1 MVRPVADR
9 TVCYNNILVNDQ
21 DHPNEP
27 AFCKE
32 GILVPQLFF
41 VNLPDHPGKKSPPC
55 RIVDDNFVLQWFGSS
70 SSSRGKGF
78 LEARLSV
85 LEMFLIIQMGY
96 PAVCNVDER
105 ICQRFT
111 FFHKYFWTDLF

>member
-1 MVRPVADR
+1 MGRPVADR

-21 DHPNEP
+21 DHPNGP

-55 RIVDDNFVLQWFGSS
+55 RIVDDNFVLQMAG
-70 SSSRGKGF
+70 
-78 LEARLSV
+78 
-85 LEMFLIIQMGY
+85 IIQFIQRERLLVGK
-96 PAVCNVDER
+96 ALCAENVSDHPNGLACCKVIFGDNR
-105 ICQRFT
+105 LCG
-111 FFHKYFWTDLF
+111 L